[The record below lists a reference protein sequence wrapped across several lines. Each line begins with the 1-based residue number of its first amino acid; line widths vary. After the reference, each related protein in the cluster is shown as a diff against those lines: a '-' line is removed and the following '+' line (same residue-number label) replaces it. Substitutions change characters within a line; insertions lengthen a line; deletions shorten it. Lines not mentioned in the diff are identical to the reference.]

1 MRHLVDPSDC
11 HLLFEC
17 LPTISGTENILCNN
31 IHFSVINIIYLHFN
45 LAATWHKFCQSRF
58 SYHDYFRVDKINTQV
73 QNLSW
78 VDIVDY
84 TRLLWVSLLLNYYC
98 YLFGTIDQTLELTQ
112 NPEGNLSN

>member
-45 LAATWHKFCQSRF
+45 LAAQP
-58 SYHDYFRVDKINTQV
+58 
-73 QNLSW
+73 
-78 VDIVDY
+78 
-84 TRLLWVSLLLNYYC
+84 
-98 YLFGTIDQTLELTQ
+98 GTNSANPGFLTMTIS
-112 NPEGNLSN
+112 E